1 MSRAPA
7 DNVPK
12 KELTKSNICSKM
24 IKKDRWLICPACDK
38 KLIKLLPTTVV
49 QDFPLYCRYCKK
61 EVIVNIPFEP
71 ESKRP
76 VL

>member
-1 MSRAPA
+1 MIE
-7 DNVPK
+7 
-12 KELTKSNICSKM
+12 KE
-24 IKKDRWLICPACDK
+24 RWLICPACQK

-61 EVIVNIPFEP
+61 EVIVNIPFKP